1 MRREHFTAAVREADT
16 GVPALQIE
24 YDGPDDGIVGRFTD
38 ADGNRFAAQDIDA
51 ALRLQDPPEDD
62 DVTGVFSL
70 THRLTGEYLLE
81 VNVSALE
88 VISLAQSARED
99 GDGSYRVHVDCGN
112 DTSIGYDLTALFVYD
127 PSGELLRQRSL
138 IPSGVEL

>member
-1 MRREHFTAAVREADT
+1 MRREHFTASVRETNT
-16 GVPALQIE
+16 GVPVLQIE
-24 YDGPDDGIVGRFTD
+24 YDGPDDGIADRFTD
-38 ADGNRFAAQDIDA
+38 SDGERFAAQNIDA
-51 ALRLQDPPEDD
+51 ALRLQDPPGDD

-70 THRLTGEYLLE
+70 THRLTGGYLLE
-81 VNVSALE
+81 VNVPAPAVL
-88 VISLAQSARED
+88 SLAQTARED
-99 GDGSYRVHVDCGN
+99 DDGSYRVHVDCGN